1 MEIEHKLHLARA
13 QEFTSKKRRLKL
25 LASSSTDITVISFD
39 FMQNLP
45 LPNMVT
51 NAVFYSRQLW
61 YYVFGIHDLARN
73 NVFMYSY
80 YEGVAKRW
88 QNDVT
93 SMLLHW
99 LNKHLPQGKK
109 NLYILSDGCSGQ
121 NKNFV
126 MIWFW
131 YMVVHVLKKI
141 DCVIHIF
148 PIRGHSFLPNDA
160 DFHLFSN
167 ARKTI
172 LADIPEDWDKVVLEV
187 RKTPKPFILEKAK
200 QEDFFNIKDMLK
212 PYFRANYGKNF
223 KLRQV
228 RMYKI
233 DRDNVGEV
241 IAKQNSFFGSW
252 ERFKILKKTVYLQQ
266 FPINYPIMV

>member
-1 MEIEHKLHLARA
+1 
-13 QEFTSKKRRLKL
+13 
-25 LASSSTDITVISFD
+25 
-39 FMQNLP
+39 
-45 LPNMVT
+45 
-51 NAVFYSRQLW
+51 
-61 YYVFGIHDLARN
+61 
-73 NVFMYSY
+73 
-80 YEGVAKRW
+80 
-88 QNDVT
+88 
-93 SMLLHW
+93 
-99 LNKHLPQGKK
+99 
-109 NLYILSDGCSGQ
+109 
-121 NKNFV
+121 

-141 DCVIHIF
+141 YCVIHIF

-167 ARKTI
+167 ARRTI

-187 RKTPKPFILEKAK
+187 RKTPKPFILEKPK

-252 ERFKILKKTVYLQQ
+252 ERFKILKKNSIPTTISYKLFYNGLIPLKGAKKKDVIKLCKYLQNPQ
-266 FPINYPIMV
+266 NANFYENLPCDSDMVDADEEDSEGLTDEEESEGLTDEEDSEGLTDID